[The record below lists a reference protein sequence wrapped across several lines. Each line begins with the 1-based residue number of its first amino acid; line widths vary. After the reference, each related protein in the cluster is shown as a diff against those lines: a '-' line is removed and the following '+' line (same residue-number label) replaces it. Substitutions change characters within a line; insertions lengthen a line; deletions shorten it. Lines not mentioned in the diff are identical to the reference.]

1 MALDQNVLK
10 SAGETIYVDSSELF
24 NKVSNGEKVFV
35 EGVKDL
41 ILGFSITY
49 QEGDDVFI
57 KEEMFVEHIT
67 FNGLKM
73 KLNEI

>member
-1 MALDQNVLK
+1 MALDQYVLK

-41 ILGFSITY
+41 IPGFSITY

-57 KEEMFVEHIT
+57 KEEMFV
-67 FNGLKM
+67 
-73 KLNEI
+73 